1 MNNSQ
6 ATLNNSQLESL
17 TSLPAEKL
25 STVTLKKN
33 MSQIMKELID
43 ELPGWL
49 SRLLLKLNFYQM
61 TFTTN
66 WYNQKG
72 GPVLYVEQFI
82 KSRNVLIKS
91 KMIKF

>member
-25 STVTLKKN
+25 STATLKKN

-49 SRLLLKLNFYQM
+49 SRFLLKLNLLSDDFYD
-61 TFTTN
+61 
-66 WYNQKG
+66 
-72 GPVLYVEQFI
+72 E
-82 KSRNVLIKS
+82 LIQPERRPSIIRRAIHKV
-91 KMIKF
+91 KKRVNKVKND